1 MPRGNSK
8 QDLIEYL
15 ENNMTE
21 EEVRN
26 QLKKSGKNPGLEDS
40 LPEMCKELSTLML
53 KKSGNSS
60 WGRDDVLSTIVDM
73 LDNETVFARLRKY
86 RKNIRSAE
94 ISELRKDLVKLMKSN
109 VDTTG
114 MISRHG
120 RNQDVK
126 EGIEGE
132 SKFASV
138 E

>member
-1 MPRGNSK
+1 
-8 QDLIEYL
+8 
-15 ENNMTE
+15 
-21 EEVRN
+21 
-26 QLKKSGKNPGLEDS
+26 
-40 LPEMCKELSTLML
+40 ML

-60 WGRDDVLSTIVDM
+60 WGQDDVLSTIVDM
-73 LDNETVFARLRKY
+73 LDNETVFAGLHQ
-86 RKNIRSAE
+86 IQEEHSQCE
-94 ISELRKDLVKLMKSN
+94 ISELRVGEASQSN